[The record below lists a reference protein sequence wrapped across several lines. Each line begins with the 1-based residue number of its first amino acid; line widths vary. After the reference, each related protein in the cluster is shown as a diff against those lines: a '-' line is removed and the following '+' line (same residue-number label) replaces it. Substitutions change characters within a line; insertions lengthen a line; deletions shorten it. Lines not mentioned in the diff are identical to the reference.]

1 MRLFNILQ
9 VGRRFTR
16 SMWFFH
22 GRSAAVVLLMAS
34 IALGCA
40 QAKVTSR
47 QDLTGGKRLP
57 PPSRILVYN
66 FEVPPAN
73 VALDTSVGKR
83 VARSGTSQAEQARR
97 IGEVVADALSR
108 KLVEEI
114 RKLGLPAERA
124 YGAPLPKEWDIVIDG
139 QFLMV
144 DEGHQA
150 VRFVIGF
157 GLGAT
162 EVRTQVQVYQIG
174 EGDRR
179 LVKQFRTV
187 AKGSKMPGLAT
198 PMGIGGA
205 TGRLGEAAAVGM
217 GVGVAKEIMGG
228 IEGDAARTAKE
239 ISKVLDG
246 FFMRQGWGSAHAR

>member
-1 MRLFNILQ
+1 MRLRNILL
-9 VGRRFTR
+9 VGRSFTR

-22 GRSAAVVLLMAS
+22 GRSAAVILLMAS
-34 IALGCA
+34 ISMGCA

-47 QDLTGGKRLP
+47 QDLTGDKRLP

-73 VALDTSVGKR
+73 VALDTSIGKR

-108 KLVEEI
+108 KLVQEI

-124 YGAPLPKEWDIVIDG
+124 YNAPLPKEWDIVIDG
-139 QFLMV
+139 QFLKV
-144 DEGHQA
+144 AEGHQVA
-150 VRFVIGF
+150 RFVIGF

-187 AKGSKMPGLAT
+187 AKGSKKPGLAT

-205 TGRLGEAAAVGM
+205 TGS
-217 GVGVAKEIMGG
+217 VARGAIIGGTIGLTSEVMGG
-228 IEGDAARTAKE
+228 IEADAARTAKE

-246 FFMRQGWGSAHAR
+246 FFMRQGWGSTNAR

>member
-1 MRLFNILQ
+1 MQLHNILQ

-22 GRSAAVVLLMAS
+22 VRSAAVVLLMAS
-34 IALGCA
+34 IVLGCA
-40 QAKVTSR
+40 QAKTTSR
-47 QDLTGGKRLP
+47 QELTGGKRLP

-83 VARSGTSQAEQARR
+83 VARSSTTQAEQVRK
-97 IGEVVADALSR
+97 IGELAADSLSR

-124 YGAPLPKEWDIVIDG
+124 YGAPLPKEWDIIIDG
-139 QFLMV
+139 QFLKV
-144 DEGHQA
+144 AEGHRMA
-150 VRFVIGF
+150 RFVIGF
-157 GLGAT
+157 GLGAS
-162 EVRTQVQVYQIG
+162 EIRTQVQVYQIG
-174 EGDRR
+174 KGSRR

-187 AKGSKMPGLAT
+187 AKGSKKPGIAV
-198 PMGIGGA
+198 PMAVGGA
-205 TGRLGEAAAVGM
+205 TGNLARGAVIGG
-217 GVGVAKEIMGG
+217 GVGVASEIMGG
-228 IEGDAARTAKE
+228 IKADAARSAKE

-246 FFMRQGWGSAHAR
+246 FFMRQGWGSASMR

>member
-1 MRLFNILQ
+1 MRLHNTSQ

-16 SMWFFH
+16 SMGFFH

-34 IALGCA
+34 ISMGCA

-47 QDLTGGKRLP
+47 QDLTGDKRLP

-73 VALDTSVGKR
+73 VALDTSIGKR
-83 VARSGTSQAEQARR
+83 VARSGTTQAEQARK

-108 KLVEEI
+108 KLVQEI

-139 QFLMV
+139 QFLKV
-144 DEGHQA
+144 AEGHRMA
-150 VRFVIGF
+150 RFVIGF

-187 AKGSKMPGLAT
+187 AKGSKKPGMAVPLGVGAAT
-198 PMGIGGA
+198 GNVARGAAIGGGIGV
-205 TGRLGEAAAVGM
+205 TS
-217 GVGVAKEIMGG
+217 EIMGG
-228 IEGDAARTAKE
+228 IKSDAARSAKE

-246 FFMRQGWGSAHAR
+246 FFRRQGWGSTNAR